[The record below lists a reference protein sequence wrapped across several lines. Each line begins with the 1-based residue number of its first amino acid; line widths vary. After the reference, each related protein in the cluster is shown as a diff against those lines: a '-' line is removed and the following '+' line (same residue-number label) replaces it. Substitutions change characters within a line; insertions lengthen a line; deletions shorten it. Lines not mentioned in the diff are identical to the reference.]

1 MPKYYETKNFLV
13 KILGVAILT
22 VFVTGLFTT
31 SKVFADEP
39 GSVFLWGG
47 YDDDGLFGSYVEE
60 HGSPEYSTFGDAEEG
75 LQKLKAGFEV
85 DLAWP
90 CQGEIARWVRAG
102 VLEPLDTSRIDNWDD
117 MFPEVRDLP
126 SGIVDG
132 KNYFAPIDWGDT
144 TLFYM
149 ADRVPWMNA
158 DNESFDLMEDPRVK
172 GKVGIL
178 DSAADS
184 LFLMMHHLG
193 IDIREKDQL
202 TKAAIDKGINK
213 FREMRDNGQIRAFFG
228 DTSSMVEA
236 LGNEEIDV
244 ALGWNEIAWN
254 AGAKMMQPANGTMTW
269 ACGLAIVK
277 GADLDKAYAMI
288 NGATSPETSAYLL
301 SEWGY
306 GHSNKKGF
314 STITADELA
323 ERGVASNPAEH
334 LSNGMFSVMP
344 SDEVTDYMEAQWA
357 EMVAGG

>member
-1 MPKYYETKNFLV
+1 MKKSIFTVL
-13 KILGVAILT
+13 LGASLLALIIGCERKEEVAE
-22 VFVTGLFTT
+22 
-31 SKVFADEP
+31 SKPGP

-47 YDDDGLFGSYVEE
+47 YDDDGLFGPYVEA
-60 HGSPEYSTFGDAEEG
+60 HGSPEYSIFGDAEEG

-90 CQGEIARWVRAG
+90 CQGEIKRWVRAG
-102 VLEPLDTSRIDNWDD
+102 VLEPLDISRLEHWDD

-132 KNYFAPIDWGDT
+132 KHYFAPVDWGDT

-149 ADRVPWMNA
+149 ADNVSFMNA
-158 DNESFDLMEDPRVK
+158 DNESFDLMEDPRMM

-193 IDIREKDQL
+193 IDIRDKDQL
-202 TKAAIDKGINK
+202 TKAAIDQGIAK

-236 LGNEEIDV
+236 LGNGEIDV

-277 GADLDKAYAMI
+277 GADKEKAYAMI
-288 NGATSPETSAYLL
+288 NAATSPETSAYLL

-314 STITADELA
+314 STITAAELA

>member
-1 MPKYYETKNFLV
+1 
-13 KILGVAILT
+13 
-22 VFVTGLFTT
+22 
-31 SKVFADEP
+31 
-39 GSVFLWGG
+39 
-47 YDDDGLFGSYVEE
+47 
-60 HGSPEYSTFGDAEEG
+60 
-75 LQKLKAGFEV
+75 
-85 DLAWP
+85 
-90 CQGEIARWVRAG
+90 
-102 VLEPLDTSRIDNWDD
+102 
-117 MFPEVRDLP
+117 
-126 SGIVDG
+126 
-132 KNYFAPIDWGDT
+132 
-144 TLFYM
+144 
-149 ADRVPWMNA
+149 
-158 DNESFDLMEDPRVK
+158 
-172 GKVGIL
+172 
-178 DSAADS
+178 
-184 LFLMMHHLG
+184 
-193 IDIREKDQL
+193 
-202 TKAAIDKGINK
+202 
-213 FREMRDNGQIRAFFG
+213 MRDNGQIRAFFG

-288 NGATSPETSAYLL
+288 NGATSAETSAYLL

>member
-1 MPKYYETKNFLV
+1 MPKYKEMKNSFV
-13 KILGVAILT
+13 KALIVSLSFVFIAGVAS
-22 VFVTGLFTT
+22 TT
-31 SKVFADEP
+31 KAFADEP

-47 YDDDGLFGSYVEE
+47 YDDDGLFGTYAEE
-60 HGSPEYSTFGDAEEG
+60 HGSPQYSIFGDAEEG

-90 CQGEIARWVRAG
+90 CQGEIKRWVRAG
-102 VLEPLDTSRIDNWDD
+102 VLEPLDPSRIDNWDD

-126 SGIVDG
+126 SGMVDG
-132 KNYFAPIDWGDT
+132 KHYFAPVDWGDT

-149 ADRVPWMNA
+149 ADRIDWMDA
-158 DNESFDLMEDPRVK
+158 SNESFALMEDPRVN

-193 IDIREKDQL
+193 IDIREQDQL
-202 TKAAIDKGINK
+202 TKAAIDQGIDK
-213 FREMRDNGQIRAFFG
+213 FREMRDNGQIRAFFA
-228 DTSSMVEA
+228 DTSSMIEA

-254 AGAKMMQPANGTMTW
+254 AGAKMMQPSNGTMTW

-288 NGATSPETSAYLL
+288 NGATSAETSAYLL

-306 GHSNKKGF
+306 GHSNKAGF
-314 STITADELA
+314 STLTADELA
-323 ERGVASNPAEH
+323 ERGVASNPIEH
-334 LSNGMFSVMP
+334 LNNGMFSVMP
-344 SDEVTDYMEAQWA
+344 ADEVTDYMEAQWA

>member
-1 MPKYYETKNFLV
+1 MPKYNEIKKFFVRAMVVSLSVFFIAGIVPTTK
-13 KILGVAILT
+13 A
-22 VFVTGLFTT
+22 
-31 SKVFADEP
+31 FAEP

-47 YDDDGLFGSYVEE
+47 YDDDGLFGSYAEE
-60 HGSPEYSTFGDAEEG
+60 YGSPAYTTFGDAEEG
-75 LQKLKAGFEV
+75 LQKLRAGAEF

-90 CQGEIARWVRAG
+90 CQGEIKRWVRAG
-102 VLEPLDTSRIDNWDD
+102 VLEPLDTSRIDNWND

-126 SGIVDG
+126 SGMVDG
-132 KNYFAPIDWGDT
+132 KNYFAPVDWGDT

-149 ADRVPWMNA
+149 ADRVTWMND
-158 DNESFDLMEDPRVK
+158 DNESFDLMEDPRVN

-193 IDIREKDQL
+193 TDIREKDQL
-202 TKAAIDKGINK
+202 TKAAIDQAINK

-254 AGAKMMQPANGTMTW
+254 AGAKMMQPSNGTMTW

-288 NGATSPETSAYLL
+288 NGATSQQTSEYLL

-306 GHSNKKGF
+306 GHSNMKGF
-314 STITADELA
+314 SALTADELA
-323 ERGVASNPAEH
+323 ERGVAANPAAH